1 MLSSM
6 YDPNG
11 KCADA
16 FDYCNFSNTPLL
28 CTVATSGKY
37 CDLTGLPTI
46 PASLSAGNAICISS
60 NSINVVCDNCTIK
73 KN

>member
-1 MLSSM
+1 M

-16 FDYCNFSNTPLL
+16 FDYNNFNNTPLL
-28 CTVATSGKY
+28 CTVATTGKY

-46 PASLSAGNAICISS
+46 PAALTSGCAIGISS
-60 NSINVVCDNCTIK
+60 NKINVQYD
-73 KN
+73 